1 MRQLSSDHPL
11 DEGQIWKRYA
21 ASRNKA
27 DFDRLVE
34 HYLPLVKVA
43 AGRLALHLPSF
54 IREED
59 LYSAGCVGI
68 LSAVQNYDTSR
79 DVRFETYALSRVRG
93 SMLDELRS
101 MDMLT
106 RGVRER
112 ASKIR
117 AAEQAMRDEGKAL
130 NPEAVAE
137 LAGISVEELCDNQRA
152 LSTAQMASLD
162 EAADDQGHT
171 VAGLV
176 PDHAAVDPLEKLE
189 RDELLELVKEEMNDR
204 DRLLVVLYY
213 HEELTLREIGAI
225 LGVSESRVSQMHSE
239 MAKRLQYKVE
249 RAGKARISGQGAD
262 LPKRAEDASEG
273 PAKPKSGD
281 WIA

>member
-11 DEGQIWKRYA
+11 DEDQVWKRYVT
-21 ASRNKA
+21 SRNKA

-54 IREED
+54 VREED

-68 LSAVQNYDTSR
+68 LSAVQKYDPGR

-117 AAEQAMRDEGKAL
+117 AAEQAMRDDGKAL
-130 NPEAVAE
+130 DPETVAA

-162 EAADDQGHT
+162 DAADEEGHT
-171 VAGLV
+171 AAGLV
-176 PDHAAVDPLEKLE
+176 ADDTAVDPLEKLE

-249 RAGKARISGQGAD
+249 RAGRGRIGRLGAD
-262 LPKRAEDASEG
+262 LPKMPEDTPDVPEN
-273 PAKPKSGD
+273 PKSGD

>member
-11 DEGQIWKRYA
+11 DEDQIWKRYA

-117 AAEQAMRDEGKAL
+117 AAEQAIRDDGKAL

-137 LAGISVEELCDNQRA
+137 QY
-152 LSTAQMASLD
+152 T
-162 EAADDQGHT
+162 
-171 VAGLV
+171 
-176 PDHAAVDPLEKLE
+176 
-189 RDELLELVKEEMNDR
+189 
-204 DRLLVVLYY
+204 
-213 HEELTLREIGAI
+213 IG
-225 LGVSESRVSQMHSE
+225 
-239 MAKRLQYKVE
+239 
-249 RAGKARISGQGAD
+249 
-262 LPKRAEDASEG
+262 
-273 PAKPKSGD
+273 
-281 WIA
+281 

>member
-1 MRQLSSDHPL
+1 LSSDHPL
-11 DEGQIWKRYA
+11 DEEQLWKRYA
-21 ASRNKA
+21 ANRNKA
-27 DFDRLVE
+27 DYDRLVE

-43 AGRLALHLPSF
+43 AGRLAIHLPSF
-54 IREED
+54 IREDD

-68 LSAVQNYDTSR
+68 LSAVQNYDLGR

-93 SMLDELRS
+93 AMLDELRS

-117 AAEQAMRDEGKAL
+117 KAEQELHDEGQAL
-130 NPEAVAE
+130 SPEAVAGR
-137 LAGISVEELCDNQRA
+137 AGLSLEELGDTERA
-152 LSTAQMASLD
+152 LNTAQMASLD
-162 EAADDQGHT
+162 EEADDAGHT
-171 VAGLV
+171 AAGLV
-176 PDHAAVDPLEKLE
+176 ADSSSEDPSEKLE
-189 RDELLELVKEEMNDR
+189 REELLELVKEEMTDR

-225 LGVSESRVSQMHSE
+225 LGVSESRVSQMHTE

-249 RAGKARISGQGAD
+249 HAVNRRKPRPDLDAPDRPEDSDSG
-262 LPKRAEDASEG
+262 PRKRE
-273 PAKPKSGD
+273 SGG